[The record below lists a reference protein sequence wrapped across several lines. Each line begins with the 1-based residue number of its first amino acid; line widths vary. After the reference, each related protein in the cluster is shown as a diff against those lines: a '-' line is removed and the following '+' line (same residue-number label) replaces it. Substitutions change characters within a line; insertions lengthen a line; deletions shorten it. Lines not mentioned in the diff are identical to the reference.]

1 MSRLQPTKNVR
12 KPGALPGF
20 KTSALA
26 DELGLLPQ
34 AADQRRFHQD
44 LPEMTDCAL
53 SLERRR
59 LRAILLLSRSP
70 HPWMA
75 ERLRLVQAELEARHV
90 R

>member
-1 MSRLQPTKNVR
+1 MSRLHATKDVR
-12 KPGALPGF
+12 KPGAVPGF

-34 AADQRRFHQD
+34 AADQRRFHQY
-44 LPEMTDCAL
+44 LPELTECAL
-53 SLERRR
+53 NLERRR
-59 LRAILLLSRSP
+59 LSAALLLSRSP